1 MSSDGR
7 HIAFYL
13 YLLGAD
19 VADDEENIDNV
30 AACMRCAR
38 REGRPAALLFSHAAS
53 FVGLVWHAAIEEF
66 ANQIYGASAS
76 ASCDD
81 STLSRFGA
89 EWPAAAASARAP
101 RPPPAPPHRMVAC
114 AFDFGGHGLSDD
126 VLPFPLPVPS
136 VASAAEQTPLEAG
149 VASVAQSAMCDRA
162 AGSDSVLWRAW
173 RADIG
178 AVIDLLAS
186 YVATAPAEAAAIS
199 ASIRSHGPRA
209 ADAIQFVGIGHSLG
223 GAALLLAGQEYPC
236 LFRQLVLYE
245 PVMCDPTFELFY
257 SSSPIPFDRA
267 AVASGAFPLHESQR
281 FLEARPFRISKE
293 KRHVL
298 TTTTLRMESILPKFA
313 VWKLICTEPLYCS
326 PRVHVLN
333 HFNCALIFSCR
344 LACFDDATRG

>member
-1 MSSDGR
+1 
-7 HIAFYL
+7 
-13 YLLGAD
+13 
-19 VADDEENIDNV
+19 
-30 AACMRCAR
+30 MRCAAR
-38 REGRPAALLFSHAAS
+38 DGRPAALLFSHAAS
-53 FVGLVWHAAIEEF
+53 FAGLVWHASIEEF
-66 ANQIYGASAS
+66 ANQCYGASAS
-76 ASCDD
+76 AVSDD

-89 EWPAAAASARAP
+89 SWPAATASAHAP
-101 RPPPAPPHRMVAC
+101 RPPPPPHRMVAC

-136 VASAAEQTPLEAG
+136 VASAVEQTPLEAG
-149 VASVAQSAMCDRA
+149 VASVAQIAMCDRA

-186 YVATAPAEAAAIS
+186 YAATAPAEAAAIS
-199 ASIRSHGPRA
+199 ASIRSHEPRA
-209 ADAIQFVGIGHSLG
+209 ADAVQFVGIGHTLG
-223 GAALLLAGQEYPC
+223 GAALLLACQDFPR

-257 SSSPIPFDRA
+257 SSSPVPFDRA

-298 TTTTLRMESILPKFA
+298 TTTTLQMESILPKFA
-313 VWKLICTEPLYCS
+313 V
-326 PRVHVLN
+326 
-333 HFNCALIFSCR
+333 
-344 LACFDDATRG
+344 